1 MEIWVDHGMT
11 ASTPIAEARLAV
23 IQKREEDMILP
34 FMAHHFCISRHT
46 GSKMNQRIVDDKQNN
61 TDDFDEERI
70 DKQRYAK
77 KQEEAVNPG
86 GPGMNNDQPAHP
98 GGQLLRYRFTNLEQ
112 QFTQPP
118 SSHFKATVLQVLKP
132 KRVRQDIITVK
143 TASAD

>member
-1 MEIWVDHGMT
+1 MFNKME
-11 ASTPIAEARLAV
+11 TPLTKFVLFLVPKLAV
-23 IQKREEDMILP
+23 PLPPPSSED
-34 FMAHHFCISRHT
+34 F
-46 GSKMNQRIVDDKQNN
+46 DDKQNN

-143 TASAD
+143 PHQRIEVHCK